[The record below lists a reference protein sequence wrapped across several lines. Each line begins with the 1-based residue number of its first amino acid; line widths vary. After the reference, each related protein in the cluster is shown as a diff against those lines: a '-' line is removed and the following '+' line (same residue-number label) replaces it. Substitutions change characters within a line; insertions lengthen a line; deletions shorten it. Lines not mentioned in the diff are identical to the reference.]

1 MCQGT
6 LCSALVLAALRAPSR
21 RTRSPSNQEP
31 KWIRRTDRAA
41 RHGVFKSATTK
52 INYKM
57 RRGSSWQRCMLTDR
71 VGSRW
76 IGELALRRLEV
87 NDPRVTS
94 SNPSASETS
103 SRMRS
108 GGAAHSPP
116 MLNTDHQQVPK
127 QSI

>member
-1 MCQGT
+1 
-6 LCSALVLAALRAPSR
+6 
-21 RTRSPSNQEP
+21 
-31 KWIRRTDRAA
+31 
-41 RHGVFKSATTK
+41 
-52 INYKM
+52 
-57 RRGSSWQRCMLTDR
+57 MLTDR